1 MKSDSY
7 GQVTLT
13 FYIKMVKGIL
23 ALSPTLLGAPTKLL
37 GAQSKTNFSI
47 GVFLQTISQNGV
59 VCIDFPMGDCFVHG
73 KGHHAC
79 MARCMAI
86 WHVVV
91 AKGHRLWCRGQ
102 GFVQRAEGAD
112 FNGGHGLCWCRH
124 HGWRFVE
131 HKSPLTLAI
140 CVVVCL

>member
-1 MKSDSY
+1 
-7 GQVTLT
+7 
-13 FYIKMVKGIL
+13 MVKGIL

-37 GAQSKTNFSI
+37 GAQN
-47 GVFLQTISQNGV
+47 
-59 VCIDFPMGDCFVHG
+59 FPMGDCFVHG